1 MRGERKTN
9 VGSSTNSTNSPKR
22 LSKFDDKTIEMCQN
36 RISLSHTYTHA
47 LHTPLT
53 LRTATKNV
61 DNSVTHGDMWVT
73 RSSNESRE
81 FAKRVYGNV
90 NIAIA
95 TLIE

>member
-1 MRGERKTN
+1 M
-9 VGSSTNSTNSPKR
+9 PK
-22 LSKFDDKTIEMCQN
+22 QN
-36 RISLSHTYTHA
+36 LTQSHTCTHA